1 MARTR
6 SAAAAARSQSSD
18 HLVFAKPT
26 AGSGSGRGRR
36 VGVRLPFGMRT
47 RNYRDAVLYGVAIL
61 MLGVGTV
68 VVWWL
73 LP

>member
-1 MARTR
+1 M
-6 SAAAAARSQSSD
+6 
-18 HLVFAKPT
+18 
-26 AGSGSGRGRR
+26 
-36 VGVRLPFGMRT
+36 PFGMRT